1 MGELSRQVCLR
12 NLSNSDCAGFAGQVD
27 NFASE
32 FKLRE
37 KLRFEVYVVGV
48 HRKPRIL
55 FTESEKCG
63 LGGCHGHFDVN
74 NVLPKKGGEVVCG
87 LAGQVGTLTARAPS
101 SIDNWG
107 PGLRQVSFHR
117 KPSAL
122 IRKAGHVIW
131 VLPLILTLDPKTYPF
146 RGDEVCIARCLGC
159 CPGKFGPG
167 ISFSRKFDRGLLGK
181 LAN

>member
-1 MGELSRQVCLR
+1 MCVESPESFSRKAR
-12 NLSNSDCAGFAGQVD
+12 N
-27 NFASE
+27 
-32 FKLRE
+32 
-37 KLRFEVYVVGV
+37 
-48 HRKPRIL
+48 
-55 FTESEKCG
+55 G
-63 LGGCHGHFDVN
+63 LGEREGGGARPLRRGEC
-74 NVLPKKGGEVVCG
+74 PSKKGGELVCG